1 MSAFFK
7 IKTYLNYWLDAVDDH
22 SLHAPFLF
30 DFYTHTIKRET
41 GELIA
46 VENLRKQLLKDN
58 RIIQVTDYGKGSKHS
73 KETHRKIS
81 DIAQTSLSPAKYSA
95 LYHRITRLRQPK
107 TIVELGTSFGIN
119 TLYLAQ
125 DPNAYVYTFE
135 GSDSIADIAE
145 LSFEFAGAKNIELIR
160 GNMDSTLY
168 ATLSRIPK
176 IDLAFMDANHRLEP
190 TLRYFELL
198 LSKSHHK
205 SLFIVDDIH
214 DSPEMEQAWKAMKK
228 HPLVYV
234 SIDLFRCG
242 ILFPDPALN
251 KQHVVLR
258 F

>member
-1 MSAFFK
+1 MSPFFK
-7 IKTYLNYWLDAVDDH
+7 IKTYLNYWLDAVDEH

-30 DFYTHTIKRET
+30 DFYTNTIRRET

-46 VENLRKQLLKDN
+46 IENLRKKLLKDE
-58 RIIQVTDYGKGSKHS
+58 RTIEVTDFGKGSKHTNAS
-73 KETHRKIS
+73 TRKIS
-81 DIAQTSLSPAKYSA
+81 EIAETSLTPAKHAS
-95 LYHRITRLRQPK
+95 LYHRIIMARKPK

-125 DPNAYVYTFE
+125 YPESTVYTFE
-135 GSDSIADIAE
+135 GADRIADVAE

-160 GNMDSTLY
+160 GNIDQTLY
-168 ATLSRIPK
+168 STLSRIPK
-176 IDLAFMDANHRLEP
+176 VDLAFMDANHRLEP

-205 SLFIVDDIH
+205 SMVLVDDIH
-214 DSPEMEQAWKAMKK
+214 DTPEMEQAWKQIRKN
-228 HPLVYV
+228 PLVYV

-242 ILFPDPALN
+242 ILFLDPSLN

>member
-30 DFYTHTIKRET
+30 DFYTNTIRRET
-41 GELIA
+41 GELIS
-46 VENLRKQLLKDN
+46 VENLRKQLLKDD
-58 RIIQVTDYGKGSKHS
+58 RVIHVTDFGKGSKHS
-73 KETHRKIS
+73 NEAQRKIC
-81 DIAQTSLSPAKYSA
+81 DIAQTSLSQPKYSA
-95 LYHRITRLRQPK
+95 LYNRITQLRNPK
-107 TIVELGTSFGIN
+107 TIVELGASFGIN

-125 DPNAYVYTFE
+125 DPNTRVYTFE
-135 GSDSIADIAE
+135 GSDRIADIAE
-145 LSFEFAGAKNIELIR
+145 LSFEFAAAKNIELIR
-160 GNMDSTLY
+160 GNLDSTLY

-214 DSPEMEQAWKAMKK
+214 DSPEMEQAWKAMRK
-228 HPLVYV
+228 HPLIYV
-234 SIDLFRCG
+234 SVDLFRCG
-242 ILFPDPALN
+242 ILFLDPSLN

>member
-7 IKTYLNYWLDAVDDH
+7 IKAYLNYWLDAVDEH

-30 DFYTHTIKRET
+30 DFYTNTIKRET
-41 GELIA
+41 GELNDI
-46 VENLRKQLLKDN
+46 EKLRKKLLKDD
-58 RIIQVTDYGKGSKHS
+58 RLIQVIDFGKGSKHG
-73 KETHRKIS
+73 TGNQRKIS
-81 DIAQTSLSPAKYSA
+81 TIAETSLSPPRFTA
-95 LYHRITRLRQPK
+95 LYHRIIEQRQPK

-125 DPNAYVYTFE
+125 HSGSRVYTFE
-135 GSDSIADIAE
+135 GSEAIAEIAE
-145 LSFEFAGAKNIELIR
+145 LSFEFAGAKNIEIIR
-160 GNMDSTLY
+160 GNINNTLY
-168 ATLSRIPK
+168 PALSRIPR
-176 IDLAFMDANHRLEP
+176 IDLAFMDANHRYEP
-190 TLRYFELL
+190 TMRYFELL

-205 SLFIVDDIH
+205 SLIVADDIH
-214 DSPEMEQAWKAMKK
+214 DSPEMEQAWKEMIR

-242 ILFPDPALN
+242 ILFLDPSLN

>member
-7 IKTYLNYWLDAVDDH
+7 IKTYLNYWLDAVDEH

-30 DFYTHTIKRET
+30 DFYTNTIRRET
-41 GELIA
+41 GELIE
-46 VENLRKQLLKDN
+46 VENLRKKLLKDD
-58 RIIQVTDYGKGSKHS
+58 RVLQVTDFGKGSKHDS
-73 KETHRKIS
+73 GSQRKIH
-81 DIAQTSLSPAKYSA
+81 DIAETSLSPPRYAA
-95 LYHRITRLRQPK
+95 LYHRIVRQRQPK
-107 TIVELGTSFGIN
+107 TIVELGTAFGIN

-125 DPNAYVYTFE
+125 CPGSTVYTFE
-135 GSDSIADIAE
+135 GAGNVADIAE
-145 LSFEFAGAKNIELIR
+145 LSFEFAGARNIELIR
-160 GNMDSTLY
+160 GNIDHTLY

-176 IDLAFMDANHRLEP
+176 IDLAFMDANHRYEP

-198 LSKSHHK
+198 VSKSHHK
-205 SLFIVDDIH
+205 SLIIADDIH
-214 DSPEMEQAWKAMKK
+214 DSPEMERAWKDLRK

-242 ILFPDPALN
+242 ILFLDPSLN